1 MRVKFQSSF
10 SIVFFKFKVHLNYH
24 PYNAFKGLIQIQYQS
39 VTNTV
44 KRMKIKLTDVSSFI
58 RKHDMQHQLPPKS
71 IINELM
77 FKKKGVFI
85 MKKKNITLICALAM
99 ALTACGQSSQTST
112 NKAESTTVAEASTT

>member
-1 MRVKFQSSF
+1 MCRCICLFIIISRFKAYYQVRVKFQSSF
-10 SIVFFKFKVHLNYH
+10 STVFFKFKVHLNYH

-44 KRMKIKLTDVSSFI
+44 KRMKIKLT
-58 RKHDMQHQLPPKS
+58 
-71 IINELM
+71 
-77 FKKKGVFI
+77 KGVFI

-99 ALTACGQSSQTST
+99 AMTLTACGQSSQTST